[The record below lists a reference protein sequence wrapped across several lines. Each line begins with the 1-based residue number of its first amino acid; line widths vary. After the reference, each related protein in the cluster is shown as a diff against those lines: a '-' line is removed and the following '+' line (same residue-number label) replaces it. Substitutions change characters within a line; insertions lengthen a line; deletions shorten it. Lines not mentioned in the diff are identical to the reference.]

1 MPREWDHPY
10 WSFEMGSVLLPQRPQ
25 SSYFARVTC
34 QNFLPLEG
42 GVIFWQQIWGV
53 KWLTSPSPPPSLSR
67 LPQKLRLIP
76 QGGRSQH
83 TGHHLDLQPV
93 TNLQLRLGDVILVWP
108 CRVPGSSHSAAR
120 FTTFHMMHVHNFE
133 QSKLNFQSQKESF
146 KYLSPGPAMQQ
157 QQPVTWT
164 SDISSWPRPVPSMP
178 PAYIYT
184 HRSSQGWILA
194 FRPWPGAGCIHSAG
208 LIPSPGEDR
217 AHAHN
222 QRHPHQGL
230 PPLSP
235 SPQDPETVLP
245 PTRNDQVLMDLGP
258 DPSHHTGKSK
268 PVQNHHLQRPSIVS
282 LVYLLMVCPGVLP
295 AHGPV

>member
-1 MPREWDHPY
+1 MPREWDHPC

-25 SSYFARVTC
+25 SSYFARVAC
-34 QNFLPLEG
+34 HNFLPLEG

-178 PAYIYT
+178 PAYAYIHT
-184 HRSSQGWILA
+184 DPAKDGSWLSG
-194 FRPWPGAGCIHSAG
+194 PGLGQVVSTAQASYLPLGKTG
-208 LIPSPGEDR
+208 LTLTTNATPTRDS
-217 AHAHN
+217 
-222 QRHPHQGL
+222 
-230 PPLSP
+230 PLSP
-235 SPQDPETVLP
+235 
-245 PTRNDQVLMDLGP
+245 QVPRILRQSCLQPGMI
-258 DPSHHTGKSK
+258 KS
-268 PVQNHHLQRPSIVS
+268 SWI
-282 LVYLLMVCPGVLP
+282 
-295 AHGPV
+295 

>member
-1 MPREWDHPY
+1 
-10 WSFEMGSVLLPQRPQ
+10 MGSVLLPQRPQ
-25 SSYFARVTC
+25 RSYFARVTC

-67 LPQKLRLIP
+67 LPRKLRLIP

-120 FTTFHMMHVHNFE
+120 FTTFHMMHVYNFE

-178 PAYIYT
+178 PAYIYIYT
-184 HRSSQGWILA
+184 QIQPR
-194 FRPWPGAGCIHSAG
+194 
-208 LIPSPGEDR
+208 
-217 AHAHN
+217 
-222 QRHPHQGL
+222 
-230 PPLSP
+230 
-235 SPQDPETVLP
+235 
-245 PTRNDQVLMDLGP
+245 MDLGFQTLAWGRLYP
-258 DPSHHTGKSK
+258 QRRPHTFPWGRQGSPSQPTPPPPGTPPSLPKS
-268 PVQNHHLQRPSIVS
+268 
-282 LVYLLMVCPGVLP
+282 PGS
-295 AHGPV
+295 